1 VRAFVIEGPGR
12 AGVREVPD
20 PVARPGQVLV
30 EVDRVGLCG
39 TDVEL
44 FTGEMAYLRQGHA
57 AYPLRPGHEWCGT
70 VSAVGDGV
78 DGSWLGRRVT
88 GDTMLG
94 CGRCPRCRGGR
105 HHVCE
110 QRREI
115 GIRGGWPGALAARLP
130 VPAEALVPLPDPV
143 GPAAGALVEPGGS
156 ALRAVQAARLEP
168 GARVLVW
175 GPGTIGLLAA
185 MFAAAR
191 GAEIHVVGLTG
202 TSLALAR
209 DLGVDGAWTAA
220 GLPELPWDAVID
232 ATNDAA
238 VPRRA
243 LEATEP
249 GRRVVYVGL
258 AGAVDHYATGQVDP
272 EPLVAATVGLDQ
284 VAGVLAGG
292 RPPGAGPGPK
302 IQVDPRR

>member
-1 VRAFVIEGPGR
+1 MRAFVIEGPGR
-12 AGVREVPD
+12 AGVREVPE
-20 PVARPGQVLV
+20 PVAGPGQVLV

-115 GIRGGWPGALAARLP
+115 GIRGGWPGALAA
-130 VPAEALVPLPDPV
+130 
-143 GPAAGALVEPGGS
+143 G
-156 ALRAVQAARLEP
+156 
-168 GARVLVW
+168 
-175 GPGTIGLLAA
+175 
-185 MFAAAR
+185 

-258 AGAVDHYATGQVDP
+258 AGRPSAVDTRDLVLKDVTAVGILGGSAGLAGAVDHYATGQVDP
-272 EPLVAATVGLDQ
+272 EPLVAATVILDQ